1 MNIIKTIDQFNK
13 DYIYICDPIKNNIMI
28 DSNFIRI
35 LYSNELFTLNG
46 IYLYINFNN
55 INIEKYYNKY
65 KCIFDT
71 NANSYLINKLKEIEI
86 DILKKINITNK
97 IAVYKIYDQLCTG
110 NIKLFP
116 DNVDAMYRGFILKIS
131 GIWESDNSYGVT
143 YKFMNL

>member
-55 INIEKYYNKY
+55 MNIEKYYNKY

-71 NANSYLINKLKEIEI
+71 NTNSYLINKLKEIEI

-97 IAVYKIYDQLCTG
+97 LPVYKIYDQLCSG

-116 DNVDAMYRGFILKIS
+116 DKIDSMYCGFILKIS

-143 YKFMNL
+143 YKFTNV

>member
-13 DYIYICDPIKNNIMI
+13 DYIYISDPIKNNIMI

-71 NANSYLINKLKEIEI
+71 NTNNYLINKLKEIEI
-86 DILKKINITNK
+86 DILNKINITNK
-97 IAVYKIYDQLCTG
+97 IPVYKIYDQLCSG

-116 DNVDAMYRGFILKIS
+116 DNIDTMYNGFILKIS

-143 YKFMNL
+143 YKFMNV